1 MSHAIFSTEIF
12 FHSSVCSPGWVIFFL
27 SFTYEYE
34 LKVSKTLYTTECQN
48 CFNYIKKKKKTHTHK
63 KKNKKKKKK
72 KKTELISHIVL
83 SGRTKED
90 HFPRN
95 LLYLLFILAIYCSF
109 LNFLFNN
116 D

>member
-1 MSHAIFSTEIF
+1 MSHAIFSTESF
-12 FHSSVCSPGWVIFFL
+12 FHSSQVCSPGWVIIFL
-27 SFTYEYE
+27 SFTYEYK
-34 LKVSKTLYTTECQN
+34 LKVSKTLYTVECQN
-48 CFNYIKKKKKTHTHK
+48 CFNYIKKKKKK
-63 KKNKKKKKK
+63 KM
-72 KKTELISHIVL
+72 ELISHIVL

>member
-12 FHSSVCSPGWVIFFL
+12 FHSSQVCSPGWVIFFL
-27 SFTYEYE
+27 SFTYEYI
-34 LKVSKTLYTTECQN
+34 LKVSKTLYTVECQN
-48 CFNYIKKKKKTHTHK
+48 CFNYIKKTK
-63 KKNKKKKKK
+63 KKNKKKKK

-109 LNFLFNN
+109 FKFSFQQ
-116 D
+116 

>member
-1 MSHAIFSTEIF
+1 MLYLVLRFSF
-12 FHSSVCSPGWVIFFL
+12 KVRRCVALGGLYFFFL
-27 SFTYEYE
+27 SFTYEYK

-48 CFNYIKKKKKTHTHK
+48 CFNYIKNKTK
-63 KKNKKKKKK
+63 KKNKKKKK

-83 SGRTKED
+83 SGRTKQD

-95 LLYLLFILAIYCSF
+95 LLYLLFILAIHCSF

>member
-12 FHSSVCSPGWVIFFL
+12 FHSSQVCSPGWVIIFL
-27 SFTYEYE
+27 SFTYEYK
-34 LKVSKTLYTTECQN
+34 LKVSKTLYTVECQN
-48 CFNYIKKKKKTHTHK
+48 CFNYIKKKQ
-63 KKNKKKKKK
+63 KN
-72 KKTELISHIVL
+72 KTELISHIVL

>member
-1 MSHAIFSTEIF
+1 MGF
-12 FHSSVCSPGWVIFFL
+12 IFFL
-27 SFTYEYE
+27 TFTYEYK
-34 LKVSKTLYTTECQN
+34 LKVSKALYTIECQN
-48 CFNYIKKKKKTHTHK
+48 CFNYIKNTKKKQ
-63 KKNKKKKKK
+63 K
-72 KKTELISHIVL
+72 KKTELISHIML

>member
-12 FHSSVCSPGWVIFFL
+12 FHSSQVCSPGWVIIFL
-27 SFTYEYE
+27 SFTYEYK
-34 LKVSKTLYTTECQN
+34 LKVSKTLYTVECQN
-48 CFNYIKKKKKTHTHK
+48 CFNYIKKKTT
-63 KKNKKKKKK
+63 
-72 KKTELISHIVL
+72 KKTELLSHIVL

>member
-1 MSHAIFSTEIF
+1 MSHAIFSSEIF
-12 FHSSVCSPGWVIFFL
+12 FHSSQVCSPGWVIIFL
-27 SFTYEYE
+27 SFTYEYK
-34 LKVSKTLYTTECQN
+34 LKVSKTLYTVECQN
-48 CFNYIKKKKKTHTHK
+48 CFNY
-63 KKNKKKKKK
+63 KKKKK

>member
-1 MSHAIFSTEIF
+1 MLYLVLWFSFI
-12 FHSSVCSPGWVIFFL
+12 VRRCVALGGLYFFL
-27 SFTYEYE
+27 TFTYEYK
-34 LKVSKTLYTTECQN
+34 LKVSKTLYTIECQN
-48 CFNYIKKKKKTHTHK
+48 CFNYIKKD
-63 KKNKKKKKK
+63 

-83 SGRTKED
+83 SGWTKGD